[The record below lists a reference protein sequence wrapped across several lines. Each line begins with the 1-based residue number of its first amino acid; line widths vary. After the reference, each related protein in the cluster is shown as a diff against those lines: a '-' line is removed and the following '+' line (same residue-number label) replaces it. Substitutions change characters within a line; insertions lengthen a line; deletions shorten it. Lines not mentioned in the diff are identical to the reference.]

1 MNPRLVGSGLLAS
14 TRSKKIACL
23 CTSEIQTRLCLPKPI
38 GKLFKPTKIEE
49 QSLAKMN
56 FLVALVIIRVVRVAS
71 DLTSIA
77 SAFVAIILV
86 RRIYRMQAANFY
98 GSITEYH

>member
-1 MNPRLVGSGLLAS
+1 
-14 TRSKKIACL
+14 
-23 CTSEIQTRLCLPKPI
+23 
-38 GKLFKPTKIEE
+38 
-49 QSLAKMN
+49 MN
-56 FLVALVIIRVVRVAS
+56 FLVALLIIRVVRVAS

-98 GSITEYH
+98 GAITEYH